1 MANILS
7 QEEVDALLRGISGG
21 EVETSSDEISD
32 PTGVMIYDLTSQDR
46 IIRGRMPTFEMTNEK
61 FARVFRTTL
70 SGLLRKVITISAT
83 STDMLKFGEFL
94 KVLPVPTSLHLFKM
108 EPLRGTALIVVE
120 SKIIFMLVDVIFG
133 GSGKESFK
141 IEGREFTAI
150 ENNIIKK
157 IVIAA
162 LSDLEKVWAP
172 LLPDMKTAYQ
182 RSEVN
187 PQFAHIVSPTDVV
200 VVANFEVEVEYS
212 SGMISMCL
220 PYAMLEPIR
229 EKLQAGFQSETME
242 VDKVWS
248 ERFKHSLISSP
259 VDLSVELGST
269 TLMMRDI
276 VNMKNGDI
284 IPLDQYASEPL
295 KTGGGGRPKIFMFS
309 PAPIKEARPF
319 ELSAW
324 RQRTVWRY
332 RELWIKV
339 KSMP

>member
-7 QEEVDALLRGISGG
+7 QEEVDALLRGIAGG
-21 EVETSSDEISD
+21 DVETASDEMLD
-32 PTGVMIYDLTSQDR
+32 PTGVMVYDLTSQDR

-70 SGLLRKVITISAT
+70 SGLLRKVISISAT
-83 STDMLKFGEFL
+83 HTDMLKFGEFL

-108 EPLRGTALIVVE
+108 EPLRGMGLIVVE

-150 ENNIIKK
+150 ESNIIKK
-157 IVIAA
+157 IVITA
-162 LSDLEKVWAP
+162 LADLEKVWAP
-172 LLPDMKTAYQ
+172 LIEIKTAYQ

-229 EKLQAGFQSETME
+229 EKLQAGFQSEQME
-242 VDKVWS
+242 VDRAWAD
-248 ERFKHSLISSP
+248 RFKKSLISSP
-259 VDLSVELGST
+259 VEMAVELGST
-269 TLMMRDI
+269 SLMMRD
-276 VNMKNGDI
+276 VLNMKKGDV
-284 IPLDQYASEPL
+284 IPLDQYATEPL
-295 KTGGGGRPKIFMFS
+295 TLSVEGVPKFSCSPGIYKGSQAVRIVELDREQSGGL
-309 PAPIKEARPF
+309 E
-319 ELSAW
+319 
-324 RQRTVWRY
+324 
-332 RELWIKV
+332 
-339 KSMP
+339 